1 MKTFAL
7 FFLLISFSAAHAQ
20 QTPVAVP
27 TSRKPAATTTNRT
40 AAVHVLSESERRLI
54 AIREAVYLIRPDAV
68 DRCIRALANTY
79 STNRYDAATARHA
92 LARYRAEEAWLKHL
106 PRTAS
111 EADLDRAEALI
122 RAIRSAMLSNPL
134 LDEDRIVYVR
144 RLLGTHARGA
154 SPKDWGSI
162 SLNSHTHVTIRK
174 TGWKSQIVELSDLR
188 GTQKERIIRT
198 FDGPPIRDLQLSCD
212 ARTVSYTGIDATN
225 RFAVYELQLD
235 AHAEPRCVSPT
246 GYPDVDWFDGVAMP
260 DGRYIMLST
269 ASYQGLPCEGG
280 SRPMAQVYQVDAT
293 HNKVRQL
300 TFDQDSDYTP
310 SFMQDGRVLYT
321 RWEYCDLP
329 HYYSRVLMTMNP
341 DGTSQTLLWGSG
353 SYFPSTLLQVRQI
366 PESTKLVG
374 IVSGHHNVPEI
385 GRLVLLDP
393 SRGTAYPFKPLLTGK
408 EWGKEN
414 ENIRIQTQ
422 RMPPEKTGMLQEIP
436 GYGEWVEADVCDGQ
450 TDNQHERGR
459 PYFVYPC
466 PLSEAFFLVTAR
478 QKNGLWGLYLA
489 DVFDNITLIKEY
501 SDSAI
506 LHPLLVKPRK
516 QPRVI
521 PDRIKPES
529 KTATIHVADIYNGPG
544 LAQVPRGTVKKLRI
558 FSYHFCYMKSGGH
571 DSVGRKGVE
580 SGWDIKRILG
590 TVDIEDDGSVCFTAP
605 ANVNLAVQ
613 PLDSNG
619 AALQIMRSW
628 FVGMPGERVSCNG
641 CHEDNRY
648 AVPTRMTVADRKKP
662 QTIQPWR
669 GPARAFTFALDV
681 WPSVQRYCSGCHTRE
696 HLRKMDTA
704 ENAYDAIQPYV
715 RRPGPESELPIY
727 PPMDWHVSTSPLFQ
741 MLRKGH
747 HQVQPDA
754 EFYDRMATWVDL
766 NCPWR
771 GTWDPPN
778 WNGCDQ
784 AKRRT
789 ELTKAFANIDLDAE
803 AEFATAKAQL
813 TATNIVFI
821 PPPLETINTQQI
833 VTVKGFPLAT
843 EQAVAAQRAATPY
856 TREIQLNPTQKLVF
870 VRIPAG
876 AFIMGGDPT
885 RPADEQPRAAV
896 QITKPFWMCT
906 TEIRNKEYALFDPEH
921 DSRYL
926 DEHGKDHAVPG
937 YIANHP
943 DQPVIRVSWNQAQK
957 FCAWFATT
965 YGVQAKL
972 PTEAQWEYA
981 ARAGTATPFFY
992 GTSDTNFS
1000 PYANLADA
1008 ALQNTYVSWD
1018 GGSKIHK
1025 RRPYKREMNYPLY
1038 DARFT
1043 DNWFVVDYVAQ
1054 TEANPWGLYDMIGNV
1069 NEWTQSDY
1077 RPYPYTEKSET
1088 LNPATKKVARGGS
1101 WATRPCD
1108 AAASVRFAYEAWQGV
1123 AEVGFRIVIED

>member
-1 MKTFAL
+1 MKSFWLL
-7 FFLLISFSAAHAQ
+7 FFLFGLLSAG
-20 QTPVAVP
+20 
-27 TSRKPAATTTNRT
+27 TSVQGAETNTTDAASQPR
-40 AAVHVLSESERRLI
+40 VLSEHDRRLL
-54 AIREAVYLIRPDAV
+54 ALREAIHLINPAAV
-68 DRCIRALANTY
+68 ERCIRFLADKY
-79 STNRYDAATARHA
+79 PSNRYDAEAARQA
-92 LARYRAEEAWLKHL
+92 LANYQAEARWLQTL
-106 PRTAS
+106 PNTAS
-111 EADLDRAEALI
+111 NADLDKAEKRIGALRAALL
-122 RAIRSAMLSNPL
+122 ANPIL
-134 LDEDRIVYVR
+134 AEDKVVYVR
-144 RLLGTHARGA
+144 RILGPKARGS

-174 TGWKSQIVELSDLR
+174 TDWKSQIVELSNLH
-188 GTQKERIIRT
+188 GAQQERIIRD

-225 RFAVYELQLD
+225 RFAVYELALD
-235 AHAEPRCVSPT
+235 GHSEPHCVSPS
-246 GYPDVDWFDGVAMP
+246 GYPDIDWFDGVAMP

-269 ASYQGLPCEGG
+269 ASYQGLPCENG
-280 SRPMAQVYQVDAT
+280 SRPMAQVYQVDAK

-341 DGTSQTLLWGSG
+341 DGTSQTHLWGSG
-353 SYFPSTLLQVRQI
+353 SYFPTTLLQVRQI

-393 SRGTAYPFKPLLTGK
+393 SRGTAYPFKPILTSK
-408 EWGKEN
+408 EWGVEN
-414 ENIRIQTQ
+414 SLIRIQTQ

-450 TDNQHERGR
+450 TDNQHERNR

-466 PLSEAFFLVTAR
+466 PLSEEFHLVSAR

-489 DVFDNITLIKEY
+489 DIFDNITLIKEY
-501 SDSAI
+501 DDSAI
-506 LHPLLVKPRK
+506 LHPILVKARK

-529 KTATIHVADIYNGPG
+529 KTATIHIADIYNGAG
-544 LAQVPRGTVKKLRI
+544 LAHVPRGTVKKLRI

-571 DSVGRKGVE
+571 DSIGRKGVE

-590 TVDIEDDGSVCFTAP
+590 TVDIEKDGSVCFTAP
-605 ANVNLAVQ
+605 ANVNIAIQ
-613 PLDSNG
+613 PLDADG
-619 AALQIMRSW
+619 AAIQLMRSW

-648 AVPTRMTVADRKKP
+648 AVPTRMTAADRKKP

-669 GPARAFTFALDV
+669 GPARAFTFAREV
-681 WPSVQRYCSGCHTRE
+681 WPSVQKYCTGCHTHE

-704 ENAYDAIQPYV
+704 ENAYDSIQPYV

-747 HQVQPDA
+747 HNVRPDA

-771 GTWDPPN
+771 GTWNPPQ

-784 AKRRT
+784 AKRRA

-803 AEFATAKAQL
+803 AEFAAVTAQL
-813 TATNIVFI
+813 PPAQVDFI
-821 PPPLETINTQQI
+821 RPQPETHAAPQI
-833 VTVKGFPLAT
+833 APVDGFPLTPA
-843 EQAVAAQRAATPY
+843 QAVAAQQAATPY
-856 TREIQLNPTQKLVF
+856 TREILLNATQKLTF

-876 AFIMGGDPT
+876 VFIMGGDQE
-885 RPADEQPRAAV
+885 RPADEQPRTVVKIA
-896 QITKPFWMCT
+896 KPFWMST
-906 TEIRNKEYALFDPEH
+906 TEIRNKDYALFDPEH

-943 DQPVIRVSWNQAQK
+943 DQPVVRVSWNQAQQ
-957 FCAWFATT
+957 FCAWFAKM
-965 YGVQAKL
+965 YGVQTKL

-981 ARAGTATPFFY
+981 ARAGTSTPFFY
-992 GTSDTNFS
+992 GNGDTNFS

-1008 ALQNTYVSWD
+1008 ALQNMYVSWD
-1018 GGSKIHK
+1018 GGSKIHT

-1038 DARFT
+1038 DARFK

-1054 TEANPWGLYDMIGNV
+1054 VKPNPWRLYDMIGNV
-1069 NEWTQSDY
+1069 NEWTRSDY
-1077 RPYPYTEKSET
+1077 CPYPYTEKSAT
-1088 LNPATKKVARGGS
+1088 LNLATKKVARGGS
-1101 WATRPCD
+1101 WATRPSD
-1108 AAASVRFAYEAWQGV
+1108 AAASVRYAYEAWQGV
-1123 AEVGFRIVIED
+1123 SDVGFRIVIED